1 MNTILVVSKQ
11 ILSLGGLGM
20 KQPGILHWTYSY
32 FLKQYFSM
40 DKRSM
45 ALAMKV
51 SENTLENA
59 LIRNYSAES
68 VVLFEQLM
76 QYCIEQNISID
87 SILRQYSKLKK
98 E

>member
-1 MNTILVVSKQ
+1 AANFLGD
-11 ILSLGGLGM
+11 LLRHFSLDE
-20 KQPGILHWTYSY
+20 HS
-32 FLKQYFSM
+32 
-40 DKRSM
+40 SM

-59 LIRNYSAES
+59 LIRNYSAAS

>member
-1 MNTILVVSKQ
+1 
-11 ILSLGGLGM
+11 
-20 KQPGILHWTYSY
+20 
-32 FLKQYFSM
+32 
-40 DKRSM
+40 M